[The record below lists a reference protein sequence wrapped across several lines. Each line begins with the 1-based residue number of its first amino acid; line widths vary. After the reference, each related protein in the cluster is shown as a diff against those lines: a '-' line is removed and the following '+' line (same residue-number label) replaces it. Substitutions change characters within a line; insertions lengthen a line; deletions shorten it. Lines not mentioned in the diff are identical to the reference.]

1 MVVVVN
7 EERERIKGLCVE
19 RERERERDCEGGL
32 RDREVCVFQ
41 ISMSHKLVRTTL
53 TPVSNVNAKFL
64 SHIKGSILLEKQ
76 SEINFTNNSFTAAAA
91 PFLRCRLQCDQ
102 MAIFFLNI
110 WPFIAT

>member
-41 ISMSHKLVRTTL
+41 ISMSH
-53 TPVSNVNAKFL
+53 
-64 SHIKGSILLEKQ
+64 
-76 SEINFTNNSFTAAAA
+76 
-91 PFLRCRLQCDQ
+91 
-102 MAIFFLNI
+102 
-110 WPFIAT
+110 